1 MKTYFL
7 TLKVR
12 IKKCASRRRRGKEDW
27 ERSHPIGKG
36 EEREEEEMNT
46 S

>member
-7 TLKVR
+7 TSKVR
-12 IKKCASRRRRGKEDW
+12 IKACGSRRRRGKGDW
-27 ERSHPIGKG
+27 ERSTAKG
-36 EEREEEEMNT
+36 EEREEEEVNT